1 MTMVHHL
8 RNPASARTRRR
19 ADVARRV
26 AMVFLASLGAA
37 LPLSAQSPKVHYRFD
52 GTEPPG
58 AIGSERLQRGGPLP
72 GYFQPVEIRAPKG
85 ARISL
90 VVSGEFDEPRSA
102 PIEVGLLIA
111 PVYRLRVSGIPQY
124 EGQEVYP
131 TIEIIDRLYPPDGE
145 RRRFPIPV
153 ELTEDDLQLALDGKF
168 VTRVVYIEDPNLAL
182 PVAERAEDQDWFEV
196 GPRINPLEEA
206 DRWGRPVAIVRMGG
220 RLPDIDEG
228 PDDSFLHGSP
238 PFTLFRPRVP
248 LETIPK
254 GLEPRGASRPRQS
267 STRGVTIR

>member
-1 MTMVHHL
+1 MVQNH
-8 RNPASARTRRR
+8 RNPASACPRRR
-19 ADVARRV
+19 VNVARSM
-26 AMVFLASLGAA
+26 AMAFLVSLGAA

-58 AIGSERLQRGGPLP
+58 AIGRERLQRGGPLP

-85 ARISL
+85 AQISL
-90 VVSGEFDEPRSA
+90 AVQGDFDEPRST

-111 PVYRLRVSGIPQY
+111 PVYRLRVSNIPLY

-145 RRRFPIPV
+145 RRRFPIPIQ
-153 ELTEDDLQLALDGKF
+153 LTEDDLQLALDGKF
-168 VTRVVYIEDPNLAL
+168 VTRVIYIEDPNLAL

-196 GPRINPLEEA
+196 GPRVNPLEEA

-228 PDDSFLHGSP
+228 PDDCFLHGSP
-238 PFTLFRPRVP
+238 PFTVFRPRVQI
-248 LETIPK
+248 ETIPK
-254 GLEPRGASRPRQS
+254 GLEARGVSRPRQS
-267 STRGVTIR
+267 TARGVTVR